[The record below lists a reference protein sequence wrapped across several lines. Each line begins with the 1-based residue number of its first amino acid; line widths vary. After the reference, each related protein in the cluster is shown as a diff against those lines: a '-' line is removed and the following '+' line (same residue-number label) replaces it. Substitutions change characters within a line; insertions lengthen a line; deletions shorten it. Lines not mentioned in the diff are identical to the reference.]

1 MQKSMSNT
9 TPTHLQHSRQYSL
22 LSSDTSAS
30 TRRPIYQIVR
40 RVNGFIDFILYGFHT
55 VSNCPVN
62 SYNEWDP
69 LEEIIVGRAEGQ
81 RVPFLYPELKVTTT
95 FLPCCRSV
103 RLSGSTVCTCTVL

>member
-81 RVPFLYPELKVTTT
+81 RVPFLHPELKVTTT
-95 FLPCCRSV
+95 FCHVVCLSVLSVCLWCLCCEV
-103 RLSGSTVCTCTVL
+103 